1 MSETNMNS
9 IILKSVYEYVDVKD
23 PKILK
28 FDAEEWFVLIK
39 EPDGSDW
46 YYVSNSRGQIGYVP
60 NSYVTFENEL
70 TPKELLKLIDSIAEK
85 LDFKNNDNKILTD
98 RQIKHAQ
105 IKLAQI
111 RCEITQ
117 NLIKDEPTQ
126 TVKPVI
132 MSSELIAIPE
142 NKIEEE
148 IEEEINEND
157 TDQLNR
163 AFQLGDDVITENLV
177 SNLIENVK
185 LDANLNEDKAIIV
198 TNSVIKTLA
207 ENIRLWT
214 RDCNK
219 ILDVME
225 KYVEEKLNSENVY
238 SSKLKCIFKRL
249 WYCKNDTQQRNW
261 PVYEDEDIISSYL
274 DELNSLLLGTDQ
286 KYLENE
292 ICSHNFEN
300 VQLLIAYFQM
310 ETRRSLRLKLL
321 DTFISF
327 IKLFN
332 RITPDFFLT
341 TVLPLELASEMQNYL
356 SDNERWMK
364 SSTLFTLIF
373 SSGHRPSVNIYE
385 HLDEKYFGHQFDLI
399 EGFDINGHA
408 IECDIQPESIISP
421 ILSFNLHITD
431 IRENVIFKALRKRT
445 NASHFTENLISY
457 LNWEE
462 DIILTSCAYQR
473 HDDNESVP
481 NSVLK
486 FLTEMFA
493 DKVVSSL
500 FYYNDVRVII
510 DIIISQLDNLPVGD
524 SRIKKYLEL
533 TTNILRNTQYAEEP
547 HKSFELKK
555 CLLSIQH
562 HEFSN
567 PDDILLSQDIIDKFH
582 EIFNYGN

>member
-1 MSETNMNS
+1 M
-9 IILKSVYEYVDVKD
+9 IL
-23 PKILK
+23 
-28 FDAEEWFVLIK
+28 
-39 EPDGSDW
+39 
-46 YYVSNSRGQIGYVP
+46 R
-60 NSYVTFENEL
+60 
-70 TPKELLKLIDSIAEK
+70 
-85 LDFKNNDNKILTD
+85 
-98 RQIKHAQ
+98 
-105 IKLAQI
+105 KLAQI

-219 ILDVME
+219 ILGEYYIHNETLHIKNLFSLFADVME

-524 SRIKKYLEL
+524 SVCIAFINLLIKILIILQLAYQEIFRADDQHSSEHAICGRATQIVRIKKMF
-533 TTNILRNTQYAEEP
+533 T
-547 HKSFELKK
+547 
-555 CLLSIQH
+555 
-562 HEFSN
+562 
-567 PDDILLSQDIIDKFH
+567 
-582 EIFNYGN
+582 